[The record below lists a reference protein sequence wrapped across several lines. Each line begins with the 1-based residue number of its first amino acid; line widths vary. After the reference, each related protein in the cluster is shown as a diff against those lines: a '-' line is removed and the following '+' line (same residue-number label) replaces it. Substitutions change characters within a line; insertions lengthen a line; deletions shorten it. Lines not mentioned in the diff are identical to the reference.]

1 MQTPHP
7 GSTERITV
15 RIDLDLQDIVP
26 VFLANRQKDLQA
38 LRSALAEH
46 DFDAI
51 RVLGHRMKGDG
62 GGYGFERVT
71 EIGGMMELAASQ
83 RDHPAIERHTVELE
97 DFLTRVTVI
106 YR

>member
-7 GSTERITV
+7 GSTDQITV
-15 RIDLDLQDIVP
+15 RIDADLQDIVP
-26 VFLANRQKDLQA
+26 IFLANRQKDLQA
-38 LRSALAEH
+38 LHSALAKH

-62 GGYGFERVT
+62 GGYGFERIT
-71 EIGGMMELAASQ
+71 EIGGVMELAASR
-83 RDHPAIERHTVELE
+83 RDHSAIERHTVELE
-97 DFLTRVTVI
+97 DFLTRVKVI

>member
-1 MQTPHP
+1 
-7 GSTERITV
+7 
-15 RIDLDLQDIVP
+15 
-26 VFLANRQKDLQA
+26 
-38 LRSALAEH
+38 
-46 DFDAI
+46 
-51 RVLGHRMKGDG
+51 MKGDG

-71 EIGGMMELAASQ
+71 EIGGMMELAASR